1 MEPSATTLAGGA
13 GGIAGGAARPISAGR
28 VHLQALD
35 GCRALAA
42 LGVLVTHVALLSG
55 YAARNEVVG
64 PYLARMDVG
73 VSIFFVLSGFL
84 LYRPFVA
91 ARLRGDHPGDLGAY
105 ARRRVLRIVPAY
117 WVALTI
123 VAFVLRAPGFE
134 EPHSVVSHYLLLHV
148 YDSTQLVGGPIQQA
162 WSLAT
167 EVAFYTFV
175 PIWAWVMS
183 RRQRPPERQVRVEVV
198 ALVVLF
204 VASLLANLVLIG
216 IDTSQSRFA
225 QLGTWLPFRIGDF
238 VPGMLLA
245 VLTAHWSQRGAHLP
259 RWVTGA
265 PLTSGCWAA
274 GAVVFW
280 FVSTQLD
287 LPMFPTFSPE
297 QALGVRLIY
306 TTFATLLVVP
316 AVLARQDRGPVRA
329 VFANPVA
336 VWLGLVSYGIY
347 IWHEAW
353 QDMFLR
359 WTGQAS
365 LAASFRDMLLV
376 TVALSLAC
384 AAASWYLVERPVM
397 RWAVRPRPLERW
409 TAQLRSSSH
418 SGVGGSSATT
428 SNPGS
433 PTGSSSPPGMS
444 SSASSSR

>member
-1 MEPSATTLAGGA
+1 MEPSATTLADGA
-13 GGIAGGAARPISAGR
+13 GGLAGGAARPISSGR

-42 LGVLVTHVALLSG
+42 MGVLVTHVALLSG
-55 YAARNEVVG
+55 YAARNSTVG

-91 ARLRGDHPGDLGAY
+91 ARLRGHDAGDLGAY

-123 VAFVLRAPGFE
+123 VAFVLRAPAFE

-167 EVAFYTFV
+167 EVAFYLFV
-175 PIWAWVMS
+175 PVWAWLMS
-183 RRQRPPERQVRVEVV
+183 RRARTPERQVRFEVMALV
-198 ALVVLF
+198 ALFVVST
-204 VASLLANLVLIG
+204 VANLGLIG
-216 IDTSQSRFA
+216 LDTSQSRFA

-245 VLTAHWSQRGAHLP
+245 VLTSRWNQLELKLP
-259 RWVTGA
+259 RWVTGV
-265 PLTSGCWAA
+265 PLTLGCWAA
-274 GAVVFW
+274 GLGVFW
-280 FVSTQLD
+280 FVSTQMG
-287 LPMFPTFSPE
+287 LPMFPTFSPR
-297 QALGVRLIY
+297 QALAVRLIY
-306 TTFATLLVVP
+306 TAFATLLVVP

-329 VFANPVA
+329 VFANRVA
-336 VWLGLVSYGIY
+336 VWLGLVSYGVY

-353 QDMFLR
+353 QDMYLR
-359 WTGQAS
+359 WTGEPS
-365 LAASFRDMLLV
+365 LGASFRNMLGL
-376 TVALSLAC
+376 TVVLSLAC

-397 RWAVRPRPLERW
+397 RWAVRPRLVSGPVD
-409 TAQLRSSSH
+409 QPRSSSQ
-418 SGVGGSSATT
+418 SGVGGSSERTGTPEPPTT
-428 SNPGS
+428 SS
-433 PTGSSSPPGMS
+433 APPGMS
-444 SSASSSR
+444 DSASSSR